1 MSAFSRS
8 VCSGKVFVG
17 GGRVFSLGGCGDEA
31 SESWAWVFSA
41 FSIVEASGNFGP
53 FVVLVT
59 LFVPW

>member
-1 MSAFSRS
+1 

-53 FVVLVT
+53 FVLLVT